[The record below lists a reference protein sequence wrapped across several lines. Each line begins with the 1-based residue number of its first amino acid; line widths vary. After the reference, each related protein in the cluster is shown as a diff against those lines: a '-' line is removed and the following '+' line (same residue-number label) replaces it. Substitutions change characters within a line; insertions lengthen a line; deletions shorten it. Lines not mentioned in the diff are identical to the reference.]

1 MSDAQAPIYIEAAAA
16 PGFYSRPEHTLRFTA
31 WSAIAG
37 VTLNLAAV
45 VVDDDDQQ
53 RPFLYQL
60 LPTSTGVATVL
71 TGLPLECGCLT
82 SVQVFASAGLPLGAQ
97 VYVRVE
103 LVQGREGAVTSLGTI
118 LEGYVTANVALCY
131 PGDNTS
137 RAVDG
142 RGTFRLVLGT
152 VPAAGADFV
161 DTVPANRRW
170 GVNAIAFTL
179 VPSATVANRTPVL
192 TIDDGANI
200 IWESSNNANVVASTT
215 TKFRAGAGV
224 QLTTVQANIF
234 QIPLPELLELPA
246 GSRIRSVTG
255 GIQAGDQFNAILYNV
270 EEWFDV

>member
-1 MSDAQAPIYIEAAAA
+1 MSDAQAPIYVENSDG
-16 PGFYSRPEHTLRFTA
+16 PGFYAQPEHTLRFTA

-45 VVDDDDQQ
+45 VLDDSDCA
-53 RPFLYQL
+53 RPFLYNL
-60 LPTSTGVATVL
+60 LPTSNGVATVQ
-71 TGLPLECGCLT
+71 TGLPLECGCIT
-82 SVQVFASAGLPLGAQ
+82 SMQVFASAGLPLGAQ

-103 LVQGREGAVTSLGTI
+103 LLQGREGAVQSLGTI

-170 GVNAIAFTL
+170 GVTAIAFTL
-179 VPSATVANRTPVL
+179 VPSVAAANRTPVL

-215 TKFRAGAGV
+215 SKFRAGAGV

-234 QIPLPELLELPA
+234 QIPLPELLQLPA

-255 GIQAGDQFNAILYNV
+255 SLQAADQFNAILYNV